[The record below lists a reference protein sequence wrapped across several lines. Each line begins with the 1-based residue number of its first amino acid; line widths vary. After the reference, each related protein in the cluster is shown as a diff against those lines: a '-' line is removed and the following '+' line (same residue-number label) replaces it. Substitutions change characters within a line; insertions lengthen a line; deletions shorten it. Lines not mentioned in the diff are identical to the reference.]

1 MPLEAIACNQCGA
14 PLQVPDAAQFVTCNH
29 CGASLAVRREESVT
43 YTEVLS
49 QLSQQT
55 ANLAEQVAQLRYQ
68 NAVDQVDRRW
78 EKEREK
84 LLVRTKDG
92 TTYEPSSTVALVG
105 GGAMAVLGI
114 ILTAGTTFGSMGLW
128 LVGGGIIFAVIGGF
142 AGVKFEKAKSQYR
155 KRRAMLSVDQFRGE
169 ANDEVTADE
178 IPDLK

>member
-1 MPLEAIACNQCGA
+1 MSLEAIACNQCGA

-29 CGASLAVRREESVT
+29 CGASLAVRRDGTIT

-55 ANLAEQVAQLRYQ
+55 ANLSEQVAQLRYQ

-84 LLVRTKDG
+84 LLVRSKDG
-92 TTYEPSSTVALVG
+92 TTYEPSSSIALLI
-105 GGAMAVLGI
+105 GGAMAVVGI
-114 ILTAGTTFGSMGLW
+114 ILTAGTSFGSMGLW
-128 LVGGGIIFAVIGGF
+128 LVGGGIFYAVLGGF
-142 AGVKFEKAKSQYR
+142 AGAKFEKAKSHYR
-155 KRRAMLSVDQFRGE
+155 KRRAMLSIDQFRGE
-169 ANDEVTADE
+169 ANDEVSADE